1 MSVPAFNQPVVNL
14 PNDAMRYEAEANTTG
29 AAASAAGPAA
39 KGPSFSGPESK
50 SGPVFAAAQ
59 PMAQGAAGV
68 QADAARGG
76 ASPRSLGA
84 RRQGRSRSNPIRSIQ
99 SAAMIS
105 WPSNFWII
113 SRRSTIRKTRTT
125 LRRRG

>member
-39 KGPSFSGPESK
+39 KGSSFSGPESK

-76 ASPRSLGA
+76 QAPAPWEPAAKAVPAATRSDLFKA
-84 RRQGRSRSNPIRSIQ
+84 QP
-99 SAAMIS
+99 
-105 WPSNFWII
+105 
-113 SRRSTIRKTRTT
+113 
-125 LRRRG
+125 